1 MLAMNIDGT
10 PESFVGQYY
19 TTIYGTFMIFQVSKG
34 AEVVMLSKKVFLKY
48 INETVRNNLRES
60 IRAYPR
66 EQKLQENFQNKLDWE
81 DYKSSLVDT
90 VLYSPCG
97 SFQSPIPI

>member
-1 MLAMNIDGT
+1 M
-10 PESFVGQYY
+10 
-19 TTIYGTFMIFQVSKG
+19 IYNTLLLFQVSKG

-48 INETVRNNLRES
+48 INESVRNNLRES

-97 SFQSPIPI
+97 SFQSPIHI